1 MGIYKTLNPEDVSL
15 RSFQVHKKF
24 TLTNNDS
31 GSGVYGLRA
40 ISGSNY
46 NFKANSS
53 STISQS
59 FGEYNSLSASLGKQP
74 YIATYYSVPLWNMI
88 HQKFYYDIGVAD
100 RQYVDTSHW
109 SKASA
114 PSDAQAIIS
123 KTYNSKTVNQFA
135 SRQLNGN
142 ASIITIPR
150 QFFGEEIKPKSIT
163 ITDNSTDAT
172 KTLVDDG
179 LGNIYDNAYSSS
191 YAIASESFGPDTTN
205 LTGSIIGNVM
215 YGQGLIVITETGSY
229 NRVGSTSGSDG
240 WSVSFKS
247 THTIYEREIFC
258 NVERGEFLGLKNP
271 TAYPGNSGSFFIP
284 EGLLSG
290 SYSTGHRNITPLF
303 PASSSFKTK
312 VITEDNGSGGI
323 NTYTVNKTYRGTTS
337 YRDFVTGSDF
347 APYITTI
354 GLYDDNN
361 DLLAVGRLAKPV
373 KNDKELD
380 ISFILRFDV

>member
-15 RSFQVHKKF
+15 RSFQVNKKF
-24 TLTNNDS
+24 TFTNNDS

-46 NFKANSS
+46 NFNLGSS

-74 YIATYYSVPLWNMI
+74 YIATYYNVPLWNMI
-88 HQKFYYDIGVAD
+88 HRKFYFDINVAD
-100 RQYVDTSHW
+100 AQYVDSGHW
-109 SKASA
+109 GKSSA
-114 PSDAQAIIS
+114 PADTQGTIEKPFQSHKI
-123 KTYNSKTVNQFA
+123 YQFA

-150 QFFGEEIKPKSIT
+150 KFFGEEIKPKSIT
-163 ITDNSTDAT
+163 ITDNSTDTT

-191 YAIASESFGPDTTN
+191 YAIASESFGPEGSS
-205 LTGSIIGNVM
+205 LTGSVIGNVM

-247 THTIYEREIFC
+247 TQTIYEREVFC

-271 TAYPGNSGSFFIP
+271 TAYPGNSGSFSIP
-284 EGLLSG
+284 EGLFSG
-290 SYSTGHRNITPLF
+290 SYSVGHRNISTLF

-312 VITEDNGSGGI
+312 EVTDEISGETYLTNDN
-323 NTYTVNKTYRGTTS
+323 YRGTGS
-337 YRDFVTGSDF
+337 YQDFVTGSNF

-380 ISFILRFDV
+380 ISFILRFDT

>member
-15 RSFQVHKKF
+15 RSFQVHKEF
-24 TLTNNDS
+24 TFTNNDS
-31 GSGVYGLRA
+31 GSGVYGLRL

-46 NFKANSS
+46 NFNLGSS

-59 FGEYNSLSASLGKQP
+59 FGEYNSLSASLGKQA
-74 YIATYYSVPLWNMI
+74 YDATYYNVPLWNMI
-88 HQKFYYDIGVAD
+88 HRKFYFDTQVAD
-100 RQYVDTSHW
+100 AQYVNSSHW
-109 SKASA
+109 EKANS
-114 PSDAQAIIS
+114 PSDAQSIIE
-123 KTYNSKTVNQFA
+123 KPYQLHKINQFA

-142 ASIITIPR
+142 ASVITIPR
-150 QFFGEEIKPKSIT
+150 QFFGEEIKPGSIT
-163 ITDNSTDAT
+163 ISDNSTDAT

-191 YAIASESFGPDTTN
+191 YAIASESFGPEGSS
-205 LTGSIIGNVM
+205 LTGSVIGNVM

-240 WSVSFKS
+240 WSVSFES
-247 THTIYEREIFC
+247 THTIYEREVFC
-258 NVERGEFLGLKNP
+258 NVERGKFLQSNNP
-271 TAYPGNSGSFFIP
+271 TITPDNSGSQFIP
-284 EGLLSG
+284 SDLFSG
-290 SYSTGHRNITPLF
+290 SYSIGHRLINTLY

-312 VITEDNGSGGI
+312 EVTDEFG
-323 NTYTVNKTYRGTTS
+323 NTYLTNDTYRGTGS
-337 YRDFVTGSDF
+337 LKDFATGSNF

-354 GLYDDNN
+354 GLYDDDNE
-361 DLLAVGRLAKPV
+361 LLALGRLAKPI

>member
-24 TLTNNDS
+24 TFTNNDS

-46 NFKANSS
+46 NFKVNSS

-59 FGEYNSLSASLGKQP
+59 FGEYNSISASLGKQP
-74 YIATYYSVPLWNMI
+74 YIATYYNVPLWNMI
-88 HQKFYYDIGVAD
+88 HQKFYYDVNVAD
-100 RQYVDTSHW
+100 SQYVNTSHW
-109 SKASA
+109 SKTGAS
-114 PSDAQAIIS
+114 SDADSIIS
-123 KTYNSKTVNQFA
+123 NTHNSKTVNQFA

-142 ASIITIPR
+142 ASIITIPKK
-150 QFFGEEIKPKSIT
+150 FFGEEIKPKSIT

-179 LGNIYDNAYSSS
+179 LGNIYDNTYSSS
-191 YAIASESFGPDTTN
+191 YAIASESLGPAGSS
-205 LTGSIIGNVM
+205 LTGSVIGNVM

-247 THTIYEREIFC
+247 TQTIYEREVYC
-258 NVERGEFLGLKNP
+258 NVDRGEFLGLKNP
-271 TAYPGNSGSFFIP
+271 TAYPGNSGSFSIP
-284 EGLLSG
+284 EGILSG
-290 SYSTGHRNITPLF
+290 SWSTGHTNITPLF

-323 NTYTVNKTYRGTTS
+323 NTYTVNKTYYGTGS
-337 YRDFVTGSDF
+337 YRDFVTGSNF

-354 GLYDDNN
+354 GLYDNNN

-373 KNDKELD
+373 KNDKELN
-380 ISFILRFDV
+380 ISFLLRFDV

>member
-24 TLTNNDS
+24 TFTNNDS

-46 NFKANSS
+46 NFSIGSS

-74 YIATYYSVPLWNMI
+74 YNATYYSVPLWNMI
-88 HQKFYYDIGVAD
+88 HRKFYFDTNIAD
-100 RQYVDTSHW
+100 AQYVDLSHW
-109 SKASA
+109 EKANS
-114 PSDAQAIIS
+114 PSDAQSIIE
-123 KTYNSKTVNQFA
+123 KPYQLHKINQFA

-142 ASIITIPR
+142 ASVITIPR

-191 YAIASESFGPDTTN
+191 FAVASESFGPEASSM
-205 LTGSIIGNVM
+205 TGSIIGNVM

-247 THTIYEREIFC
+247 THTIYEREVFC
-258 NVERGEFLGLKNP
+258 NVERGEFLGLTNY
-271 TAYPGNSGSFFIP
+271 TAFPENSGSQFIP
-284 EGLLSG
+284 QGLFSG
-290 SYSTGHRNITPLF
+290 SYSIGHRGISRLY
-303 PASSSFKTK
+303 PASSSFKTIEVTDPLSGETYLTNK
-312 VITEDNGSGGI
+312 QYSGTGS
-323 NTYTVNKTYRGTTS
+323 YQ
-337 YRDFVTGSDF
+337 DFVTGSKF

-354 GLYDDNN
+354 GLYDDTN
-361 DLLAVGRLAKPV
+361 DLLATAKLAKPI

-380 ISFILRFDV
+380 ISFLLRFDV

>member
-15 RSFQVHKKF
+15 RSFQVNKKF
-24 TLTNNDS
+24 TFTNNDS

-46 NFKANSS
+46 NFKTNSS

-59 FGEYNSLSASLGKQP
+59 FGEHNSFSASLGKQP

-88 HQKFYYDIGVAD
+88 HQKFYYDISVAD
-100 RQYVDTSHW
+100 SQYVDTSHW
-109 SKASA
+109 SKAEA
-114 PSDAQAIIS
+114 PSDAEAIIS
-123 KTYNSKTVNQFA
+123 KTYNSKTVNQFT

-150 QFFGEEIKPKSIT
+150 KFFGEEIKPKSIT
-163 ITDNSTDAT
+163 ISDNSTDAT

-191 YAIASESFGPDTTN
+191 FAVASESFGPEGSSM
-205 LTGSIIGNVM
+205 TGSIIGNVM

-247 THTIYEREIFC
+247 TQTIYEREVFC
-258 NVERGEFLGLKNP
+258 NVDRGEFLGLKNP

-337 YRDFVTGSDF
+337 YRDFVTGSNF

-373 KNDKELD
+373 KNDKELS
-380 ISFILRFDV
+380 IGFILRFDV

>member
-24 TLTNNDS
+24 TFTNNDS

-46 NFKANSS
+46 NFSIGSS

-74 YIATYYSVPLWNMI
+74 YNATYYSVPLWNMI
-88 HQKFYYDIGVAD
+88 HRKFYFDIQVAD
-100 RQYVDTSHW
+100 SQYVDSSHW
-109 SKASA
+109 EKANS
-114 PSDAQAIIS
+114 PSDAQSIIEKPYQS
-123 KTYNSKTVNQFA
+123 HTINQFA

-142 ASIITIPR
+142 ASVITIPR
-150 QFFGEEIKPKSIT
+150 KFFGEEIKPKSIT
-163 ITDNSTDAT
+163 ITDNSTDET

-191 YAIASESFGPDTTN
+191 FAVASESFGPAGSSM
-205 LTGSIIGNVM
+205 TGSIIGNVM

-247 THTIYEREIFC
+247 THTIYEREVFC
-258 NVERGEFLGLKNP
+258 NVERGEFLGLTNY
-271 TAYPGNSGSFFIP
+271 TAFPENSGSQFIP
-284 EGLLSG
+284 QGLFSG
-290 SYSTGHRNITPLF
+290 SYSIGHRGISRLY
-303 PASSSFKTK
+303 PASSSFKT
-312 VITEDNGSGGI
+312 IE
-323 NTYTVNKTYRGTTS
+323 
-337 YRDFVTGSDF
+337 VTDPLS
-347 APYITTI
+347 
-354 GLYDDNN
+354 
-361 DLLAVGRLAKPV
+361 
-373 KNDKELD
+373 
-380 ISFILRFDV
+380 

>member
-24 TLTNNDS
+24 TFTNNDS

-46 NFKANSS
+46 NFKTNSS

-59 FGEYNSLSASLGKQP
+59 FGEHNSFSASLGKQP

-88 HQKFYYDIGVAD
+88 HQKFYYDISVAD
-100 RQYVDTSHW
+100 SQYVDTSHW
-109 SKASA
+109 SKAEA
-114 PSDAQAIIS
+114 PSDAEAIIS
-123 KTYNSKTVNQFA
+123 KTYNSKTVNQFT

-150 QFFGEEIKPKSIT
+150 KFFGEEIKPKSIT
-163 ITDNSTDAT
+163 ISDNSTDAT

-191 YAIASESFGPDTTN
+191 FAVASESFGPEGSSM
-205 LTGSIIGNVM
+205 TGSIIGNVM

-247 THTIYEREIFC
+247 TQTIYEREVFC
-258 NVERGEFLGLKNP
+258 NVDRGEFLGLKNP

-284 EGLLSG
+284 EGLFSG
-290 SYSTGHRNITPLF
+290 SYSTGHRNISTLF

-312 VITEDNGSGGI
+312 EVTDNFSGETYLTNKQYSGTGS
-323 NTYTVNKTYRGTTS
+323 YQ
-337 YRDFVTGSDF
+337 DFVTGSNF

-361 DLLAVGRLAKPV
+361 DLLAIGRLAKPV
-373 KNDKELD
+373 KNDKELS
-380 ISFILRFDV
+380 IGFILRFDV

>member
-24 TLTNNDS
+24 TFTNNDS

-46 NFKANSS
+46 NFNIGSS

-74 YIATYYSVPLWNMI
+74 YNATYYSVPLWNMI
-88 HQKFYYDIGVAD
+88 HRKFYFDIQVAD
-100 RQYVDTSHW
+100 SQYVDSSHW
-109 SKASA
+109 EKANS
-114 PSDAQAIIS
+114 PSDAQSIIEKPYQS
-123 KTYNSKTVNQFA
+123 HTINQFA

-142 ASIITIPR
+142 ASVITIPR
-150 QFFGEEIKPKSIT
+150 KFFGEEIKPKSIT
-163 ITDNSTDAT
+163 ITDNSTDET

-191 YAIASESFGPDTTN
+191 FAVASESFGPAGSSM
-205 LTGSIIGNVM
+205 TGSIIGNVM

-247 THTIYEREIFC
+247 THTIYEREVFC
-258 NVERGEFLGLKNP
+258 NVERGEFLGLENP
-271 TAYPGNSGSFFIP
+271 TAYPGNSGSQFIP
-284 EGLLSG
+284 QGLFSG
-290 SYSTGHRNITPLF
+290 SYSTGHRDISILY
-303 PASSSFKTK
+303 PASSSFKT
-312 VITEDNGSGGI
+312 TEVTDPVSGETYLTNKEYVGTGS
-323 NTYTVNKTYRGTTS
+323 YQ
-337 YRDFVTGSDF
+337 DFVTGSNF

-354 GLYDDNN
+354 GLYDETN
-361 DLLAVGRLAKPV
+361 DLLAVGRLAKPI

-380 ISFILRFDV
+380 ISFLLRFDV

>member
-24 TLTNNDS
+24 TFTNNDS

-46 NFKANSS
+46 NFNIGSS

-74 YIATYYSVPLWNMI
+74 YNATYYSVPLWNMI
-88 HQKFYYDIGVAD
+88 HRKFYFDIQVAD
-100 RQYVDTSHW
+100 SQYVDSSHW
-109 SKASA
+109 EKANS
-114 PSDAQAIIS
+114 PSDAQSIIEKPYQS
-123 KTYNSKTVNQFA
+123 HTINQFA

-142 ASIITIPR
+142 ASVITIPR
-150 QFFGEEIKPKSIT
+150 KFFGEEIKPKSIT
-163 ITDNSTDAT
+163 ITDNSTDET

-191 YAIASESFGPDTTN
+191 FAVASESFGPAGSSM
-205 LTGSIIGNVM
+205 TGSIIGNVM

-247 THTIYEREIFC
+247 THTIYEREVFC

-271 TAYPGNSGSFFIP
+271 TAYPGNSGSQFIP
-284 EGLLSG
+284 QGLFSG
-290 SYSTGHRNITPLF
+290 SYSTGHRDISILY
-303 PASSSFKTK
+303 PASSSFKT
-312 VITEDNGSGGI
+312 TEVTDPVSGETYLTNKEYVGTGS
-323 NTYTVNKTYRGTTS
+323 YQ
-337 YRDFVTGSDF
+337 DFVTGSNF

-354 GLYDDNN
+354 GLYDETN
-361 DLLAVGRLAKPV
+361 DLLAVGRLAKPI

-380 ISFILRFDV
+380 ISFLLRFDV

>member
-24 TLTNNDS
+24 TFTNNDS

-46 NFKANSS
+46 NFNIGSS

-74 YIATYYSVPLWNMI
+74 YNATYYSVPLWNMI
-88 HQKFYYDIGVAD
+88 HRKFYFDTNIAD
-100 RQYVDTSHW
+100 AQYVDLSHW
-109 SKASA
+109 EKANS
-114 PSDAQAIIS
+114 PSDAQSIIE
-123 KTYNSKTVNQFA
+123 KPYQLHKINQFA

-142 ASIITIPR
+142 ASVITIPR
-150 QFFGEEIKPKSIT
+150 KFFGEEIKPKSIT

-191 YAIASESFGPDTTN
+191 FAVASESFGPEASSM
-205 LTGSIIGNVM
+205 TGSIIGNVM

-247 THTIYEREIFC
+247 THTIYEREVFC

-271 TAYPGNSGSFFIP
+271 TAYPGNSGSQFIP
-284 EGLLSG
+284 QGLFSG
-290 SYSTGHRNITPLF
+290 SYSTGHRDISILY
-303 PASSSFKTK
+303 PASSSFKT
-312 VITEDNGSGGI
+312 TEVTDQLSGETYLTNKQYSGTGS
-323 NTYTVNKTYRGTTS
+323 YQ
-337 YRDFVTGSDF
+337 DFVTGSKF

-354 GLYDDNN
+354 GLYDDTN
-361 DLLAVGRLAKPV
+361 DLLATAKLAKPI

-380 ISFILRFDV
+380 ISFLLRFDV

>member
-24 TLTNNDS
+24 TFTNNDS

-46 NFKANSS
+46 NFNIGSS

-74 YIATYYSVPLWNMI
+74 YNATYYSVPLWNMI
-88 HQKFYYDIGVAD
+88 HRKFYFDTQVAD
-100 RQYVDTSHW
+100 AQYVNSSHW
-109 SKASA
+109 EKANS
-114 PSDAQAIIS
+114 PSDAQSIIE
-123 KTYNSKTVNQFA
+123 KPYQLHKINQFA

-142 ASIITIPR
+142 ASVITIPR

-179 LGNIYDNAYSSS
+179 LGNIYDNTYSSS
-191 YAIASESFGPDTTN
+191 YAIASESFGPEGSSM
-205 LTGSIIGNVM
+205 TGSIIGNVM

-247 THTIYEREIFC
+247 THTIYEREVFC
-258 NVERGEFLGLKNP
+258 NVERGEFLGLTNY
-271 TAYPGNSGSFFIP
+271 TAFPENSGSQFIP
-284 EGLLSG
+284 QGLFSG
-290 SYSTGHRNITPLF
+290 SYSIGHRNISRLY
-303 PASSSFKTK
+303 PASSSFKT
-312 VITEDNGSGGI
+312 TEVTDPLSGETYLTNKQYSGTGS
-323 NTYTVNKTYRGTTS
+323 YQ
-337 YRDFVTGSDF
+337 DFVTGSKF
-347 APYITTI
+347 SPYITTI
-354 GLYDDNN
+354 GLYDDTN
-361 DLLAVGRLAKPV
+361 DLLAIGRLAKPI

-380 ISFILRFDV
+380 ISFLLRFDV

>member
-15 RSFQVHKKF
+15 RSFQVNKKF
-24 TLTNNDS
+24 TFTNNDS

-46 NFKANSS
+46 NFKVGSS

-74 YIATYYSVPLWNMI
+74 YIATYYNVPLWNMI
-88 HQKFYYDIGVAD
+88 HRKFYFDINVAD
-100 RQYVDTSHW
+100 SQYVDNGHW
-109 SKASA
+109 GKSSA
-114 PSDAQAIIS
+114 PADAQGIIEKPFQS
-123 KTYNSKTVNQFA
+123 HKINQFA

-150 QFFGEEIKPKSIT
+150 RFFGEEIKPGSIT
-163 ITDNSTDAT
+163 ISDNSTDAT

-191 YAIASESFGPDTTN
+191 FAVASESFGPEGSSM
-205 LTGSIIGNVM
+205 TGSIIGNVM

-247 THTIYEREIFC
+247 TQTIYEREVFC

-271 TAYPGNSGSFFIP
+271 TAYPGNSGSFSIP
-284 EGLLSG
+284 EGLFSG
-290 SYSTGHRNITPLF
+290 SYSVGHRNISTLF

-312 VITEDNGSGGI
+312 EVTDEISGETYLTNDN
-323 NTYTVNKTYRGTTS
+323 YRGTGS
-337 YRDFVTGSDF
+337 YQDFVTGSNF

-354 GLYDDNN
+354 GLYDDND

-373 KNDKELD
+373 KNDKELN
-380 ISFILRFDV
+380 ISFILRFDT

>member
-15 RSFQVHKKF
+15 RSFQVHKEF
-24 TLTNNDS
+24 TFTHNDS

-46 NFKANSS
+46 NFNIGSS

-59 FGEYNSLSASLGKQP
+59 FGEYSAVSASLGKEP
-74 YIATYYSVPLWNMI
+74 YLATFYSVPLWNMI
-88 HQKFYYDIGVAD
+88 FKKFYFDIDIAD
-100 RQYVDTSHW
+100 SDYVNTEHW
-109 SKASA
+109 FKSSS
-114 PSDAQAIIS
+114 PSGSQAIVDKNFQTHTTS
-123 KTYNSKTVNQFA
+123 QFS

-142 ASIITIPR
+142 ASVITIPR
-150 QFFGEEIKPKSIT
+150 KFFGEEIKPKSIT
-163 ITDNSTDAT
+163 ITDNSTDET

-191 YAIASESFGPDTTN
+191 YAIASESFGPAGSSI
-205 LTGSIIGNVM
+205 TGSVIGNVM
-215 YGQGLIVITETGSY
+215 YGQGLIIITETGSY

-247 THTIYEREIFC
+247 TQTIYEREVFC
-258 NVERGEFLGLKNP
+258 NVERGEFLRSNNP
-271 TAYPGNSGSFFIP
+271 TITPGNSGSFFIP
-284 EGLLSG
+284 DGLFSG
-290 SYSTGHRNITPLF
+290 SYSTGHRLLNPLF
-303 PASSSFKTK
+303 PASSSFKT
-312 VITEDNGSGGI
+312 VETTDLVSGE
-323 NTYTVNKTYRGTTS
+323 S
-337 YRDFVTGSDF
+337 YRTNAIYHGTSLIKDFATGSDF

-354 GLYDDNN
+354 GLYDDTD

-380 ISFILRFDV
+380 ISFVVRFDV

>member
-24 TLTNNDS
+24 TFTNNDS

-46 NFKANSS
+46 NFNIGSS

-74 YIATYYSVPLWNMI
+74 YNATYYSVPLWNMI
-88 HQKFYYDIGVAD
+88 HRKFYFDTQVAD
-100 RQYVDTSHW
+100 AQYVNSSHW
-109 SKASA
+109 EKANS
-114 PSDAQAIIS
+114 PSDAQSIIE
-123 KTYNSKTVNQFA
+123 KPYQLHTINQFA

-142 ASIITIPR
+142 ASVITIPR
-150 QFFGEEIKPKSIT
+150 QFFGEEIKPGSIT
-163 ITDNSTDAT
+163 ISDNSTDAT

-191 YAIASESFGPDTTN
+191 YAIASESFGPEGSS
-205 LTGSIIGNVM
+205 LTGSVIGNVM

-240 WSVSFKS
+240 WSVSFES
-247 THTIYEREIFC
+247 THTIYEREVFC
-258 NVERGEFLGLKNP
+258 NVERGKFLQSNNP
-271 TAYPGNSGSFFIP
+271 TITPDNSGSQFIP
-284 EGLLSG
+284 SDLFSG
-290 SYSTGHRNITPLF
+290 SYSIGHRLINTLY

-312 VITEDNGSGGI
+312 EVTDEFG
-323 NTYTVNKTYRGTTS
+323 NTYLTNDTYRGTGS
-337 YRDFVTGSDF
+337 LKDFATGSNF

-354 GLYDDNN
+354 GLYDDDNE
-361 DLLAVGRLAKPV
+361 LLALGRLAKPI

>member
-24 TLTNNDS
+24 TFTNNDS

-46 NFKANSS
+46 NFKTNSS

-88 HQKFYYDIGVAD
+88 HRKFYFDINVAD
-100 RQYVDTSHW
+100 AQYVDSGHW
-109 SKASA
+109 GKPSA
-114 PSDAQAIIS
+114 PTDTQGIIEKPFQS
-123 KTYNSKTVNQFA
+123 HKIYQFA

-150 QFFGEEIKPKSIT
+150 KFFGEEIKPKSIT

-191 YAIASESFGPDTTN
+191 FAVASESFGPEGSSI
-205 LTGSIIGNVM
+205 TGSIIGNVM

-247 THTIYEREIFC
+247 TQTIYEREIFC

-284 EGLLSG
+284 EGLFSG
-290 SYSTGHRNITPLF
+290 SYSTGHRNISTLF

-312 VITEDNGSGGI
+312 EVTDPTSGE
-323 NTYTVNKTYRGTTS
+323 TYLTNKQYSGTGT
-337 YRDFVTGSDF
+337 YRDFVTGSNF

-361 DLLAVGRLAKPV
+361 DLLAVGRLAKPI

>member
-24 TLTNNDS
+24 TFTNNDS

-46 NFKANSS
+46 NFNIGSS

-74 YIATYYSVPLWNMI
+74 YDATYYSVPLWNMI
-88 HQKFYYDIGVAD
+88 HRKFYFDIQVAD
-100 RQYVDTSHW
+100 SQYVDSSHW
-109 SKASA
+109 EKANS
-114 PSDAQAIIS
+114 PSDAQSIIEKPYQS
-123 KTYNSKTVNQFA
+123 HTINQFA

-142 ASIITIPR
+142 ASVITIPR
-150 QFFGEEIKPKSIT
+150 KFFGEEIKPKSIT
-163 ITDNSTDAT
+163 ITDNSTDET

-191 YAIASESFGPDTTN
+191 FAVASESFGPAGSSM
-205 LTGSIIGNVM
+205 TGSIIGNVM

-247 THTIYEREIFC
+247 THTIYEREVFC

-271 TAYPGNSGSFFIP
+271 TAYPGNSGSQFIP
-284 EGLLSG
+284 QGLFSG
-290 SYSTGHRNITPLF
+290 SYSTGHRDISILY
-303 PASSSFKTK
+303 PASSSFKT
-312 VITEDNGSGGI
+312 TEVTDPVSGETYLTNKEYVGTGS
-323 NTYTVNKTYRGTTS
+323 YQ
-337 YRDFVTGSDF
+337 DFVTGSNF

-354 GLYDDNN
+354 GLYDETN
-361 DLLAVGRLAKPV
+361 DLLAVGRLAKPI

-380 ISFILRFDV
+380 ISFLLRFDV

>member
-24 TLTNNDS
+24 TFTNNDS

-46 NFKANSS
+46 NFNIGSS

-74 YIATYYSVPLWNMI
+74 YNATYYSVPLWNMI
-88 HQKFYYDIGVAD
+88 HRKFYFDTQVAD
-100 RQYVDTSHW
+100 AQYVNSSHW
-109 SKASA
+109 EKANS
-114 PSDAQAIIS
+114 PSDAQSIIE
-123 KTYNSKTVNQFA
+123 KPYQLHKINQFA

-142 ASIITIPR
+142 ASVITIPR

-191 YAIASESFGPDTTN
+191 FAVASESFGPEASS

-215 YGQGLIVITETGSY
+215 YGQGIIVITETGSY

-247 THTIYEREIFC
+247 TQTIYEREIFC

-284 EGLLSG
+284 EGLFSG
-290 SYSTGHRNITPLF
+290 SYSVGHTNITPLF

-312 VITEDNGSGGI
+312 EKTDPVSGE
-323 NTYTVNKTYRGTTS
+323 TYLTNDTYRGTTS
-337 YRDFVTGSDF
+337 YKDFVTGSNF

-380 ISFILRFDV
+380 ISFLLRFDV

>member
-24 TLTNNDS
+24 TFTNNDS

-46 NFKANSS
+46 NFKSNSS

-74 YIATYYSVPLWNMI
+74 YLATYYSVPLWNMI
-88 HQKFYYDIGVAD
+88 HQKFYYDISVAD
-100 RQYVDTSHW
+100 SQYVDTSHW
-109 SKASA
+109 SKTSA
-114 PSDAQAIIS
+114 PSDAEAII
-123 KTYNSKTVNQFA
+123 TNTHNSKTVNQFA

-142 ASIITIPR
+142 ASVITIPR
-150 QFFGEEIKPKSIT
+150 KFFGEEIKPKSIT

-191 YAIASESFGPDTTN
+191 FAVASESFGPEASS

-215 YGQGLIVITETGSY
+215 YGQGIIVITETGSY

-247 THTIYEREIFC
+247 TQTIYEREIFC

-284 EGLLSG
+284 EGLFSG
-290 SYSTGHRNITPLF
+290 SYSVGHTNITPLF

-312 VITEDNGSGGI
+312 EKTDPVSGE
-323 NTYTVNKTYRGTTS
+323 TYLTNDTYRGTTS
-337 YRDFVTGSDF
+337 YKDFVTGSNF

-380 ISFILRFDV
+380 ISFLLRFDV

>member
-24 TLTNNDS
+24 TFTNNDS

-46 NFKANSS
+46 NFSIGSS

-74 YIATYYSVPLWNMI
+74 YNATYYSVPLWNMI
-88 HQKFYYDIGVAD
+88 HRKFYFDIQVAD
-100 RQYVDTSHW
+100 SQYVDSSHW
-109 SKASA
+109 EKANS
-114 PSDAQAIIS
+114 PSDAQSIIEKPYQS
-123 KTYNSKTVNQFA
+123 HTINQFA

-142 ASIITIPR
+142 ASVITIPR
-150 QFFGEEIKPKSIT
+150 KFFGEEIKPKSIT
-163 ITDNSTDAT
+163 ITDNSTDET

-191 YAIASESFGPDTTN
+191 FAVASESFGPAGSSM
-205 LTGSIIGNVM
+205 TGSIIGNVM

-247 THTIYEREIFC
+247 THTIYEREVFC
-258 NVERGEFLGLKNP
+258 NVERGEFLGLENP
-271 TAYPGNSGSFFIP
+271 TAYPGNSGSQFIP
-284 EGLLSG
+284 QGLFSG
-290 SYSTGHRNITPLF
+290 SYSTGHRDISILY
-303 PASSSFKTK
+303 PASSSFKT
-312 VITEDNGSGGI
+312 TEVTDPVSGETYLTNKEYVGTGS
-323 NTYTVNKTYRGTTS
+323 YQ
-337 YRDFVTGSDF
+337 DFVTGSNF

-354 GLYDDNN
+354 GLYDETN
-361 DLLAVGRLAKPV
+361 DLLAVGRLAKPI

-380 ISFILRFDV
+380 ISFLLRFDV

>member
-15 RSFQVHKKF
+15 RSFQVHKEF
-24 TLTNNDS
+24 TFTNNDS
-31 GSGVYGLRA
+31 GSGVYGLRL

-46 NFKANSS
+46 NFNLGSS

-59 FGEYNSLSASLGKQP
+59 FGEYNSLSASLGKQA
-74 YIATYYSVPLWNMI
+74 YDATYYNVPLWNMI
-88 HQKFYYDIGVAD
+88 HRKFYFDINIA
-100 RQYVDTSHW
+100 DTSNVNTEHW
-109 SKASA
+109 FKSSA
-114 PSDAQAIIS
+114 PSDTSAIVE
-123 KTYNSKTVNQFA
+123 KPFQLHTVFQYK

-142 ASIITIPR
+142 ASVITIPR
-150 QFFGEEIKPKSIT
+150 QFFGEEIKPGSIT
-163 ITDNSTDAT
+163 ISDNSTDAT

-191 YAIASESFGPDTTN
+191 YAIASESFGPEGSS
-205 LTGSIIGNVM
+205 LTGSVIGNVM

-240 WSVSFKS
+240 WSVSFES
-247 THTIYEREIFC
+247 THTIYEREVFC
-258 NVERGEFLGLKNP
+258 NVERGKFLQSNNP
-271 TAYPGNSGSFFIP
+271 TITPDNSGSQFIP
-284 EGLLSG
+284 SDLFSG
-290 SYSTGHRNITPLF
+290 SYSIGHRLINTLY

-312 VITEDNGSGGI
+312 EVTDEFG
-323 NTYTVNKTYRGTTS
+323 NTYLTNDTYRGTGS
-337 YRDFVTGSDF
+337 LKDFATGSNF

-354 GLYDDNN
+354 GLYDDDNE
-361 DLLAVGRLAKPV
+361 LLALGRLAKPI

>member
-24 TLTNNDS
+24 TFTNNDS

-46 NFKANSS
+46 NFNIGSS

-74 YIATYYSVPLWNMI
+74 YNATYYSVPLWNMI
-88 HQKFYYDIGVAD
+88 HRKFYFDTNIAD
-100 RQYVDTSHW
+100 AQYVDLSHW
-109 SKASA
+109 EKANS
-114 PSDAQAIIS
+114 PSDAQSIIEKPYQS
-123 KTYNSKTVNQFA
+123 HTINQFA

-142 ASIITIPR
+142 ASVITIPR
-150 QFFGEEIKPKSIT
+150 KFFGEEIKPKSIT
-163 ITDNSTDAT
+163 ITDNSTDET

-191 YAIASESFGPDTTN
+191 FAVASESFGPAGSSM
-205 LTGSIIGNVM
+205 TGSIIGNVM

-247 THTIYEREIFC
+247 THTIYEREVFC

-271 TAYPGNSGSFFIP
+271 TAYPGNSGSQFIP
-284 EGLLSG
+284 QGLFSG
-290 SYSTGHRNITPLF
+290 SYSTGHRDISILY
-303 PASSSFKTK
+303 PASSSFKT
-312 VITEDNGSGGI
+312 TEVTDPVSGETYLTNKEYVGTGS
-323 NTYTVNKTYRGTTS
+323 YQ
-337 YRDFVTGSDF
+337 DFVTGSNF

-354 GLYDDNN
+354 GLYDETN
-361 DLLAVGRLAKPV
+361 DLLAVGRLAKPI

-380 ISFILRFDV
+380 ISFLLRFDV

>member
-24 TLTNNDS
+24 TFTNNDS

-46 NFKANSS
+46 NFSIGSS

-74 YIATYYSVPLWNMI
+74 YNATYYSVPLWNMI
-88 HQKFYYDIGVAD
+88 HRKFYFDTQVAD
-100 RQYVDTSHW
+100 AQYVDLSHW
-109 SKASA
+109 EKANS
-114 PSDAQAIIS
+114 PSDAQSIIE
-123 KTYNSKTVNQFA
+123 KPYQLHKINQFA

-142 ASIITIPR
+142 ASVITIPR
-150 QFFGEEIKPKSIT
+150 KFFGEEIKPKSIT

-191 YAIASESFGPDTTN
+191 FAVASESFGPEASSM
-205 LTGSIIGNVM
+205 TGSIIGNVM

-247 THTIYEREIFC
+247 THTIYEREVFC

-271 TAYPGNSGSFFIP
+271 TAYPGNSGSQFIP
-284 EGLLSG
+284 QGLFSG
-290 SYSTGHRNITPLF
+290 SYSTGHRGISRLY
-303 PASSSFKTK
+303 PASSSFKT
-312 VITEDNGSGGI
+312 TEVTDQLSGETYLTNKQYSGTGS
-323 NTYTVNKTYRGTTS
+323 YQ
-337 YRDFVTGSDF
+337 DFVTGSKF

-354 GLYDDNN
+354 GLYDDTN
-361 DLLAVGRLAKPV
+361 DLLATAKLAKPI

-380 ISFILRFDV
+380 ISFLLRFDV

>member
-15 RSFQVHKKF
+15 RSFQVNKKF
-24 TLTNNDS
+24 TFTNNDS

-46 NFKANSS
+46 NFKTNSS

-88 HQKFYYDIGVAD
+88 HRKFYFDINVAD
-100 RQYVDTSHW
+100 AQYVDSGHW
-109 SKASA
+109 GKSSA
-114 PSDAQAIIS
+114 PADAQGTIEKPFQSHKI
-123 KTYNSKTVNQFA
+123 YQFA

-150 QFFGEEIKPKSIT
+150 KFFGEEIKPGSIT

-179 LGNIYDNAYSSS
+179 VGNIYDNTYSSS
-191 YAIASESFGPDTTN
+191 YAIASESFGPEASS

-247 THTIYEREIFC
+247 TQTIYEREVFC

-271 TAYPGNSGSFFIP
+271 TAYPGNSGSFSIP
-284 EGLLSG
+284 EGLFSG
-290 SYSTGHRNITPLF
+290 SYSVGHRNISTLF

-312 VITEDNGSGGI
+312 EVTDEISGETYLTNDN
-323 NTYTVNKTYRGTTS
+323 YRGTGS
-337 YRDFVTGSDF
+337 YQDFVTGSNF

-354 GLYDDNN
+354 GLYDDND

-373 KNDKELD
+373 KNDKELN
-380 ISFILRFDV
+380 ISFILRFDT